1 MKSLPRVV
9 SGLLCLAVVLTLAGA
24 AVLARVVAD
33 GLGRFR
39 TMVMLE
45 HARIAWKHGDAAGA
59 AGALAQG
66 ARMAVEGGMRWQV
79 AQVYLAQSDDLK
91 RKHQLREAARVCS
104 QADKILAE
112 YDNGWALDY
121 RCDLISWQLVAAREM
136 RVLYGDRL
144 YNRNHK

>member
-1 MKSLPRVV
+1 MKPLPRLI
-9 SGLLCLAVVLTLAGA
+9 SGLLCLAVALTLAGG
-24 AVLARVVAD
+24 AVLARVVTD

-66 ARMAVEGGMRWQV
+66 AWMAVEGGMRWQV
-79 AQVYLAQSDDLK
+79 AQAYLAQSDDLK
-91 RKHQLREAARVCS
+91 RKHELREAARVCS
-104 QADKILAE
+104 QANKVLGQ

-136 RVLYGDRL
+136 QVLYGDRI